1 MMVIGQEVEDALDR
15 RVDLFVEADFVL
27 GHCGF
32 LILSDRTKTLSAPAG
47 ESADNAHGSWPD
59 NRRCFSRGGKSGLR
73 RARCQVTPG
82 RREPTESATENRPRS
97 EEHTSE
103 LQSLMRISYA
113 VFCLKKKTTYQHYT
127 TNISYNFKQNTQDL
141 ITN

>member
-59 NRRCFSRGGKSGLR
+59 NRRCCSRGGKSGPR

-82 RREPTESATENRPRS
+82 RREPTESATENRP
-97 EEHTSE
+97 HTSRTRPARVKRCGKSAPRRQE
-103 LQSLMRISYA
+103 ESREGNERDR
-113 VFCLKKKTTYQHYT
+113 T
-127 TNISYNFKQNTQDL
+127 
-141 ITN
+141 

>member
-15 RVDLFVEADFVL
+15 RVDMFVEADFVL

-73 RARCQVTPG
+73 RARCQVTHG
-82 RREPTESATENRPRS
+82 RSS
-97 EEHTSE
+97 EESRGGKECVSTGRSRW
-103 LQSLMRISYA
+103 SP
-113 VFCLKKKTTYQHYT
+113 
-127 TNISYNFKQNTQDL
+127 
-141 ITN
+141 